1 VENWTWWLIVVAA
14 LGVPL
19 VVTAM
24 PEFGMF
30 AIGAGAAALT
40 SALGAGTV
48 AQFVVFLA
56 VSVLLVVFVRPVAM
70 RSLRSRPQV
79 RMGIEALTGAT
90 ALVLEQVD
98 EHGGRIKLQGEVWSA
113 RSLDPGQVFAPGQQV
128 SVAQIDGATAIVL

>member
-1 VENWTWWLIVVAA
+1 MWWLIVGAV

-40 SALGAGTV
+40 AAVGGGTV
-48 AQFVVFLA
+48 AQFVVFLV
-56 VSVLLVVFVRPVAM
+56 VSVALVVFVRPLAM
-70 RSLRSRPQV
+70 RHLRRGPEV
-79 RMGIEALTGAT
+79 RTGIDALTGAT

-98 EHGGRIKLQGEVWSA
+98 EHGGRIKLQGEIWSA
-113 RSLDPGQVFAPGQQV
+113 RTLEPGQVFAAGQQV
-128 SVAQIDGATAIVL
+128 NVAQIDGATALVL

>member
-1 VENWTWWLIVVAA
+1 MWWLIVVAT

>member
-1 VENWTWWLIVVAA
+1 MWWLIVVAA

>member
-1 VENWTWWLIVVAA
+1 MWWLIVAAA

-30 AIGAGAAALT
+30 AIGAGAAALA

-113 RSLDPGQVFAPGQQV
+113 RALDPGQVFAPGQQV
-128 SVAQIDGATAIVL
+128 NVAEIDGATALVL

>member
-1 VENWTWWLIVVAA
+1 MWWLIVAA
-14 LGVPL
+14 VIGVPL

-40 SALGAGTV
+40 GVLGGGTV
-48 AQFVVFLA
+48 LQFVVFLA
-56 VSVLLVVFVRPVAM
+56 VSVALVVFVRPLA
-70 RSLRSRPQV
+70 LRQLNRGPQV
-79 RMGIEALTGAT
+79 RTGIDALTGAT

-113 RSLDPGQVFAPGQQV
+113 RALDPGQVFTAGQQV
-128 SVAQIDGATAIVL
+128 NVAEIDGATALVL

>member
-1 VENWTWWLIVVAA
+1 MAA

-24 PEFGMF
+24 PEFAMF
-30 AIGAGAAALT
+30 AIGAGAAALA
-40 SALGAGTV
+40 SVLRVGTV

-56 VSVLLVVFVRPVAM
+56 VSVLLVVFVRPLAM
-70 RSLRSRPQV
+70 RSLRGRPQV

-128 SVAQIDGATAIVL
+128 NVAQIDGATAIVL

>member
-1 VENWTWWLIVVAA
+1 MWWLIVGAV

-30 AIGAGAAALT
+30 AIGAGASALT
-40 SALGAGTV
+40 AAVGGGTV
-48 AQFVVFLA
+48 AQFAVFLV
-56 VSVLLVVFVRPVAM
+56 VSVALVVFVRPLAM
-70 RSLRSRPQV
+70 RSLRRGPQV
-79 RMGIEALTGAT
+79 RTGIDALTGAT

-113 RSLDPGQVFAPGQQV
+113 RALDPGQVFAAGQQV
-128 SVAQIDGATAIVL
+128 NVAQIDGATALVL

>member
-1 VENWTWWLIVVAA
+1 MWWLIVAAA

-70 RSLRSRPQV
+70 RSLRSRPRV

-90 ALVLEQVD
+90 ALVLEEVD

-113 RSLDPGQVFAPGQQV
+113 RALDPHQVFAPGQQV
-128 SVAQIDGATAIVL
+128 SVAQIDGATALVL